1 MQAYGELDDVLGLTL
16 TVGDEL
22 VDPCTGKNG
31 KHAMK
36 GLFRQSVFGR
46 LGGKIDAPLKDAEQ
60 RAKKPDRGDA
70 MPIYDKPT
78 KELMREFA
86 TERLTPGQVFN
97 GKEAVAW
104 FAERYPNI
112 KNNTVSMHVYGMAV
126 NSNRRKHVSTARPG
140 GGLDLFYKLGP
151 NQYRLWDPD
160 NDPAPMYRDDFEKA
174 DERRTDDDDQDVD
187 EETDVQE
194 RERSAEFAYEADLKN
209 YLARNLHVLEG
220 GLTLYEDEDGTF
232 TGLEFPVGG
241 RFIDILA
248 CDRNGDFVV
257 IELKVSR
264 GYDRVIGQ
272 LLRYMAWISK
282 NLADGRPVRG
292 VIVASKITE
301 DLLLATSLVGNV
313 ALWQYQLSFQMEP
326 VAAPV

>member
-1 MQAYGELDDVLGLTL
+1 
-16 TVGDEL
+16 
-22 VDPCTGKNG
+22 
-31 KHAMK
+31 
-36 GLFRQSVFGR
+36 
-46 LGGKIDAPLKDAEQ
+46 
-60 RAKKPDRGDA
+60 
-70 MPIYDKPT
+70 
-78 KELMREFA
+78 
-86 TERLTPGQVFN
+86 
-97 GKEAVAW
+97 
-104 FAERYPNI
+104 
-112 KNNTVSMHVYGMAV
+112 MHVDGMAV
-126 NSNRRKHVSTARPG
+126 NSNRRKHVSTVRPG

-248 CDRNGDFVV
+248 C
-257 IELKVSR
+257 VSTAE
-264 GYDRVIGQ
+264 Q
-272 LLRYMAWISK
+272 
-282 NLADGRPVRG
+282 N
-292 VIVASKITE
+292 
-301 DLLLATSLVGNV
+301 
-313 ALWQYQLSFQMEP
+313 
-326 VAAPV
+326 

>member
-1 MQAYGELDDVLGLTL
+1 
-16 TVGDEL
+16 
-22 VDPCTGKNG
+22 
-31 KHAMK
+31 
-36 GLFRQSVFGR
+36 
-46 LGGKIDAPLKDAEQ
+46 
-60 RAKKPDRGDA
+60 

-78 KELMREFA
+78 KELMLEFA

-112 KNNTVSMHVYGMAV
+112 KFNTVSMHVDGMVV

-140 GGLDLFYKLGP
+140 GGFDLFYKLGP

-160 NDPAPMYRDDFEKA
+160 NDSAPKYRDDSEKA

-220 GLTLYEDEDGTF
+220 GLTHYEDEDGTF
-232 TGLEFPVGG
+232 TGLEFPWVGASS
-241 RFIDILA
+241 ISWPAIA
-248 CDRNGDFVV
+248 MM
-257 IELKVSR
+257 VS
-264 GYDRVIGQ
+264 
-272 LLRYMAWISK
+272 W
-282 NLADGRPVRG
+282 
-292 VIVASKITE
+292 
-301 DLLLATSLVGNV
+301 
-313 ALWQYQLSFQMEP
+313 LSS
-326 VAAPV
+326 